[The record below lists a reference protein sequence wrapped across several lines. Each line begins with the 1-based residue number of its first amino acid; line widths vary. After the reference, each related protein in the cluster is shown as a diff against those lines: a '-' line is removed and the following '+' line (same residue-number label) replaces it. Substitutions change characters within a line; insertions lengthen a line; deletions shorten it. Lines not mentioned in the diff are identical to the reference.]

1 VLSEM
6 RVGGRFGDLRQQFNN
21 ALETERGVTAAY
33 DKAAAA
39 LARYG
44 QHRVGIEQVIAHRP
58 DAANLS
64 AKFEQMD
71 AQIGEAAANTPSRR
85 DGKSIVDDLAQK
97 AAELLQRVVDAVRS
111 TFGRSQSAEATSR
124 AAPAPAMSP

>member
-1 VLSEM
+1 M
-6 RVGGRFGDLRQQFNN
+6 G
-21 ALETERGVTAAY
+21 ATY

-44 QHRVGIEQVIAHRP
+44 QHRVGIEEVIARRP

-71 AQIGEAAANTPSRR
+71 AQIGEAAATAKPWWTTWRRRPPSCSTAPSTPSGPPSAGRR
-85 DGKSIVDDLAQK
+85 WQK
-97 AAELLQRVVDAVRS
+97 QPH
-111 TFGRSQSAEATSR
+111 
-124 AAPAPAMSP
+124 APHRHRR

>member
-1 VLSEM
+1 M
-6 RVGGRFGDLRQQFNN
+6 RVGGRFADLRQQFNN

-44 QHRVGIEQVIAHRP
+44 QQRLGIEQVIARRP

-71 AQIGEAAANTPSRR
+71 AQIGEAAAGTPSRR
-85 DGKSIVDDLAQK
+85 DGKNMADDLAQK
-97 AAELLQRVVDAVRS
+97 AAELLQRAVDAVRS
-111 TFGRSQSAEATSR
+111 AFGRSQSAEATSR
-124 AAPAPAMSP
+124 AAPAPAMTP